1 MRGWHSIGASTA
13 VAGSGIPFAATLTG
27 SQAARAFQA
36 SAPLQMDTNI
46 SEEQVLQ
53 AQRGWCKGLLAIS
66 EAFAKGGFSKAK
78 ATATA
83 NQVLD

>member
-13 VAGSGIPFAATLTG
+13 VAGTGTGILLAATLTG

-36 SAPLQMDTNI
+36 SAPLRMDTNI

-53 AQRGWCKGLLAIS
+53 AQRG
-66 EAFAKGGFSKAK
+66 
-78 ATATA
+78 
-83 NQVLD
+83 